1 MSTKILEIA
10 GRIHRN
16 VETALWAAVF
26 AFAAY
31 FTIFVLPKLPE
42 IQAEYARVRAT
53 EVAAENA
60 WLCETLD
67 VKRGSDGYN
76 QCLLDVGQF
85 RWKVEQRA
93 YTETAPW

>member
-1 MSTKILEIA
+1 MATKIWEIA

-16 VETALWAAVF
+16 LETALWAALF
-26 AFAAY
+26 AFVIY
-31 FTIFVLPKLPE
+31 LTIFVLPKMPE

-53 EVAAENA
+53 EVSAENA
-60 WLCETLD
+60 WLCEKLSI
-67 VKRGSDGYN
+67 KRGSDGYN

-93 YTETAPW
+93 YAEIAPW